1 MSDIQT
7 LGSNRIILSPMQR
20 LFGESFNPALL
31 LIILRKSLLWC
42 ILILLFTT
50 GAAFLYL
57 RYTHPL
63 YEASAILIYRPQNTA
78 QDLQLS
84 SNTSNPYT
92 SKNATDVIS
101 NDIQVV
107 ESPIVLR
114 QAIAKLPLRIAY
126 YHIGS
131 ILIDEMYNSSF
142 FSIESHLRDSSILN
156 VPVYITF
163 TSATAASL
171 TYKQNGIAISRQ
183 SVINQPINF
192 PWGTLIVRTIN
203 PVPNAFQEGKYYF
216 VINSTDNVI
225 SQIRGGL
232 QVLPSNSMILEQ
244 MDDQKATKAADILNS
259 INASFIDYDRISK
272 TQSAQLTLDFI
283 RSQLDSANR
292 GLDTYEG
299 ELRDFRVSN
308 NFISPESKESEI
320 VGNIIKWE
328 DAHDQAVKMQKE
340 MGIYMQYLLLNID
353 SPALLMP
360 PVYTD
365 LESISSFV
373 TDFNA
378 LKTRY
383 NDMRLSYGNDNLKLQ
398 IAGKQIED
406 SKKEVVKNLTA
417 QQNLQNT
424 YAADDQQKLT
434 AAKAALNDLP
444 LTEAEYNKLSRLSD
458 LKEKYYMILLDK
470 QSEFDVLK
478 AGFISNYMILHP
490 ADVPGSSIYPNYSL
504 IKFIGFISGLIIC
517 FLLVIIRYLMNHNIL
532 SPAELAADCKAGI
545 LGVIPK
551 FDSQMDISE
560 MVVMK
565 KPKAI
570 LSESFRAIRAN
581 IDFIG
586 EGYPKVICVTSTVAG
601 EGKTFVSL
609 NLAGIMAMSG
619 KKTIL
624 LDYDLRKPKL
634 HISYK
639 TPNEKGLSTVYIGKY
654 DIEECIQHSEWEN
667 LDFIT
672 SGPIPPNPAEFIAS
686 PQTLEILDRLKQ
698 KYDVI
703 VCDTAPIG
711 IVTDAHSLLQNCT
724 APVYIVRAD
733 YSSRNYINNINRLY
747 LDNKL
752 TRLTVIL
759 NDMGEGASKYGY
771 SYGYNYG
778 YGYGYGYGYAYGRS
792 NRHGQGYSSYYDEG
806 EKQNFWQRLRKAI
819 AGK

>member
-1 MSDIQT
+1 MSDMPT
-7 LGSNRIILSPMQR
+7 MGSNKIILSPMQR

-63 YEASAILIYRPQNTA
+63 YEASAVLIYRPQNTA

-84 SNTSNPYT
+84 SNASNPYT
-92 SKNATDVIS
+92 SKNAQDVIN

-107 ESPIVLR
+107 ESPMVLK
-114 QAIAKLPLRIAY
+114 QAISQLPLRVSY

-131 ILIDEMYNSSF
+131 ILIDEMYKSSF
-142 FSIESHLRDSSILN
+142 FAIEPRLTDSSILS

-163 TSATAASL
+163 TNGSNANL
-171 TYKQNGIAISRQ
+171 TYKENGVAISRQ
-183 SVINQPINF
+183 TQVNHAVNF
-192 PWGTLIVRTIN
+192 PWGTLIVRASN
-203 PVPNAFQEGKYYF
+203 PVPSAFQGGKYYF
-216 VINSTDNVI
+216 VINNTDNII
-225 SQIRGGL
+225 SQIRGGM
-232 QVLPSNSMILEQ
+232 QVLPAGSMILEQ
-244 MDDQKATKAADILNS
+244 MDDQKPTKAADILNS
-259 INASFIDYDRISK
+259 INTSFIDYDRISK

-292 GLDTYEG
+292 GLDAYEG
-299 ELRDFRVSN
+299 ELKEFRVSN

-328 DAHDQAVKMQKE
+328 NADEQSLKMQKE
-340 MGIYMQYLLLNID
+340 MSIYMQYLLLNID

-365 LESISSFV
+365 LQTISSFV
-373 TDFNA
+373 SDFNA

-383 NDMRLSYGNDNLKLQ
+383 NDMLLSYGNNNPKLL
-398 IAGKQIED
+398 IAARQIEA
-406 SKKEVVKNLTA
+406 SKKELIKNLTS

-424 YAADDQQKLT
+424 YASDAQQKLT
-434 AAKAALNDLP
+434 EAKSALNDLP

-478 AGFISNYMILHP
+478 AGFISNYMVLHP
-490 ADVPGSSIYPNYSL
+490 ANVPGSSIYPNYSL

-517 FLLVIIRYLMNHNIL
+517 FLLIIIRYLMNHNIL
-532 SPAELAADCKAGI
+532 SPGELAADCKAGL

-551 FDSQMDISE
+551 FSDQMDISE

-570 LSESFRAIRAN
+570 VSEAFRAIRAN

-654 DIEECIQHSEWEN
+654 GIEECIQHSEWEN

-686 PQTLEILDRLKQ
+686 PKTLEILDRLKQ

-711 IVTDAHSLLQNCT
+711 IVTDAHLLLQNCT

-792 NRHGQGYSSYYDEG
+792 NRRGQGYSSYYEEA
-806 EKQNFWQRLRKAI
+806 EKENFWQRLRKAV